1 MKPVWLISFCLSLSA
16 FLTPQKSEGQTISGV
31 INSYHNVTAI
41 INYGTYNSQS
51 YSGLTLQSIS
61 GLSTG
66 DRVLIIQVKGASITS
81 TDNSSFG
88 NISSIGNAGKYEFSS
103 ICGFLNN
110 TIVLSNHLLHTYDV
124 SSVQVVRVPV
134 FSDVTV
140 GATLRAGEWDPVSE
154 TGGVLALEAS
164 GTVTLNASV
173 SADSAGFKGGGL
185 FVNTTDRCGAQTGYY
200 YSHVQSSG
208 SNLGGAPKGEGLAY
222 FIAGREYGRGKQS
235 NGGGGANVDNTGGG
249 GGSNYGAG
257 GNGGTKSNSFFC
269 SANTVGL
276 GGIALNTFGYPASVT
291 ATSINN
297 KIFLGGGG
305 GCGEM
310 NNIYDALTGIGEGTP
325 GGDGGGIVFI
335 KASSLEGNGYT
346 ISANGAQ
353 GVNPVLPAKTE
364 AAGDGGG
371 GGGAGGVVILDVNS
385 FSGNVTVQARGANG
399 SNAGFQNACPGPGGG
414 GGGGV
419 VWSSATLPGT
429 VTTNVAG
436 GTSGVIKNAPSHNP
450 PCEGQPNGATAGNA
464 GLVQSGYVAP
474 QGNISI
480 NCSILPLDL
489 LKQFAGKRI
498 NNQIQLSWMLTNAD
512 QIKRVVLERKLG
524 NASFIA
530 VAEETYPSA
539 ANGFYTDENSNG
551 KVTYRLLVNAL
562 NGSSQYSQHLF
573 FDVQQNTS
581 FNFYP
586 NPVTEQ
592 LTIQLPVSTKGKTL
606 FTITDVNGKQV
617 MHQELYIQPAQLNV
631 QLSLKQLPAGVYQI
645 RLLNSNQQFA
655 AKLIKQ

>member
-1 MKPVWLISFCLSLSA
+1 MKPFWLISFCLSLSA
-16 FLTPQKSEGQTISGV
+16 FFTPHKGGGQTISGI
-31 INSYHNVTAI
+31 INSYYKATAI
-41 INYGTYNSQS
+41 VNYGTYNSYS
-51 YSGLTLQSIS
+51 YSGITLQNVT

-66 DRVLIIQVKGASITS
+66 DRVLIIQMKGASINS
-81 TDNSSFG
+81 SNASSFG
-88 NISSIGNAGKYEFSS
+88 NITDIGNAGKYEFSS

-110 TIVLSNHLLHTYDV
+110 TIVLSNHLLHSYDV

-134 FSDVTV
+134 FTNVTV
-140 GATLRAGEWDPVSE
+140 SGTLRAGEWDPVSE

-164 GTVTLNASV
+164 GTVTLNASI

-185 FVNTTDRCGAQTGYY
+185 FVNTTDRCGAETAYY
-200 YSHVQSSG
+200 YSLAQSSG

-222 FIAGREYGRGKQS
+222 FIANREYGRGRQS

-257 GNGGTKSNSFFC
+257 GNGGQKSNSFLC

-276 GGIALNTFGYPASVT
+276 GGVALNTFGYPASVT
-291 ATSINN
+291 ATSTTN

-353 GVNPVLPAKTE
+353 GVNPILPVKTE

-419 VWSSATLPGT
+419 IWSSGILPGT
-429 VTTNVAG
+429 VTTNVTG
-436 GTSGVIKNAPSHNP
+436 GASGIIKNAPSHNP
-450 PCEGQPNGATAGNA
+450 PCEGQPNGATAGSA
-464 GLVQSGYVAP
+464 GLVQAGYVAP
-474 QGNISI
+474 QGNNTI

-489 LKQFAGKRI
+489 LRHFAGKQ
-498 NNQIQLSWMLTNAD
+498 NTQQIQINWTLTNLE
-512 QIKRVVLERKLG
+512 QVKKVVLERKTG
-524 NASFIA
+524 NSRFVA
-530 VAEETYPSA
+530 VAEQLYPETVNGSYTEENYPA
-539 ANGFYTDENSNG
+539 P
-551 KVTYRLLVNAL
+551 VTYRLLVYAL
-562 NGSSQYSQHLF
+562 NGSSQYSQSLF
-573 FDVQQNTS
+573 FTANKNRM
-581 FNFYP
+581 FNLYP
-586 NPVTEQ
+586 NPAKEEVV
-592 LTIQLPVSTKGKTL
+592 IQLPENVKGKTIVS
-606 FTITDVNGKQV
+606 ITDINGRQLLQQ
-617 MHQELYIQPAQLNV
+617 HLFIHSAQTNAQLNLQQV
-631 QLSLKQLPAGVYQI
+631 PAGIYEV
-645 RLLNSNQQFA
+645 RLISNNQQFA
-655 AKLIKQ
+655 AKLVKQ